1 MITRWKQATPFVLA
15 TILLLCAGCG
25 GSSERPGGASSSGAI
40 AIKTLLD
47 NPSDYNDKT
56 VRIGGAVESS
66 MGAFGKGAYNVDDGT
81 GTLTVLAGEG
91 DTPREGTRV
100 EVEGEFE
107 SIFTLG
113 SDTGAVLKESK
124 RTPRE

>member
-1 MITRWKQATPFVLA
+1 MIARRSFASAFVLA
-15 TILLLCAGCG
+15 AMLCAGCG
-25 GSSERPGGASSSGAI
+25 GSSSRAGGASSSGSI

-47 NPSDYNDKT
+47 NPSEYNDKT
-56 VRIGGAVESS
+56 VRVEGVVKTSV
-66 MGAFGKGAYNVDDGT
+66 GAFGEGAYDVNDGT

-91 DTPREGTRV
+91 GTPREGVRV

-107 SIFTLG
+107 SLFTLG

>member
-1 MITRWKQATPFVLA
+1 MIARRSQAIAFVLA
-15 TILLLCAGCG
+15 AMLCAGCG
-25 GSSERPGGASSSGAI
+25 GSSDRPGGASSSESI

-47 NPSDYNDKT
+47 NSSEYNDKT
-56 VRIGGAVESS
+56 VRVEGVVKSS
-66 MGAFGKGAYNVDDGT
+66 MGAFGKGAYDVDDGT

-91 DTPREGTRV
+91 DAPREGVKV

-107 SIFTLG
+107 SLFTLG

-124 RTPRE
+124 RTLRE